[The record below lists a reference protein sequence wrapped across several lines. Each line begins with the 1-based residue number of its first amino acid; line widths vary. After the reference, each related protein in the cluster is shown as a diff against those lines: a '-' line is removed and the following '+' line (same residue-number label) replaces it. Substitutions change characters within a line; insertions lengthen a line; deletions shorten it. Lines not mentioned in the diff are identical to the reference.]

1 MLHPTLSLPIRQ
13 TALAIPPYSGDLI
26 SSAFTVAGTV
36 LDFHQ
41 IPY

>member
-1 MLHPTLSLPIRQ
+1 VLPPTL
-13 TALAIPPYSGDLI
+13 IPSRPKTVDMII
-26 SSAFTVAGTV
+26 SSALTVAGTV